1 MAESKLEHERA
12 HGESHGRPR
21 RRMAATNGPAQ
32 THFGS
37 STVRLDEKQRLV
49 DDVFRQ
55 VARRYDLM
63 NDLMSF
69 GVHRAWK
76 NDFVAML
83 PPKSFSCVIDVAGGT
98 GDIAFRIIDAGGA
111 RVRVTLCDISAEM
124 LAVGRE
130 RAGPRRA
137 GQLAFAQGNAERLPF
152 ASSSFDV
159 YTIAF
164 GIRNVPLVDEALA
177 EAFRVLKIGGRFLCL
192 EFSSVDIPGLD
203 ALYRAYSA
211 NVIPAL
217 GKLVADDEAAYRY
230 LVESIRRFPRPAL
243 FSRMIERAGFRRV
256 QHRPLSGNIAAIHS
270 AWKL

>member
-1 MAESKLEHERA
+1 MAE
-12 HGESHGRPR
+12 
-21 RRMAATNGPAQ
+21 TNGARK
-32 THFGS
+32 THFGF
-37 STVRLDEKQRLV
+37 STVRLDEKQGLV

-83 PPKSFSCVIDVAGGT
+83 PSRPFTSVIDVAGGT
-98 GDIAFRIIDAGGA
+98 GDIAFRVIDAGGP

-130 RAGPRRA
+130 RAGARRA
-137 GQLAFAQGNAERLPF
+137 GQLAFTQANAEDLPF
-152 ASSSFDV
+152 ASNSFDA

-164 GIRNVPLVDEALA
+164 GIRNVSSIEKSLA
-177 EAFRVLKIGGRFLCL
+177 EAFRVLKLGGRFLCL

-203 ALYRAYSA
+203 TLYDAYSKR
-211 NVIPAL
+211 VIPTL
-217 GKLVADDEAAYRY
+217 GKLVAGDERSYRY
-230 LVESIRRFPRPAL
+230 LIESIRRFPRPVL
-243 FSRMIERAGFRRV
+243 FSRMIERAGFGRV
-256 QHRPLSGNIAAIHS
+256 KHRPLSGNIAAIHS